1 MSSKITLDDA
11 SKRYRV
17 TKRTVHRWI
26 KDHAITQFDDGTYDG
41 EQLDDA
47 VNNTIPVIHGY
58 MDVDWDRAAC
68 KNLPTEF
75 FYKVE
80 ERNAL
85 KVIDLDVFRFT
96 CTPCPIW
103 KQCLGYAFK
112 NERYG
117 VWGGMTADERRLLD
131 DKKDSE
137 MRTQVMNDFAR
148 FGVSEKMINEAIGK

>member
-1 MSSKITLDDA
+1 MPSKITIGEA
-11 SKRYRV
+11 SDRYRV
-17 TKRTVHRWI
+17 TTRTIHRWVR
-26 KDHAITQFDDGTYDG
+26 DHSITQYADGTYDAT
-41 EQLDDA
+41 ELDDA

-75 FYKVE
+75 FYKIE
-80 ERNAL
+80 ERNAF
-85 KVIDLDVFRFT
+85 KVIDMDVFRFT

-117 VWGGMTADERRLLD
+117 VWGGMTADERRSLQEA
-131 DKKDSE
+131 KDSE
-137 MRTQVMNDFAR
+137 IKTQVMSDFVR
-148 FGVSEKMINEAIGK
+148 FGISETMINEAIGK

>member
-1 MSSKITLDDA
+1 MPSKITLDDA
-11 SKRYRV
+11 SQRYRV

-26 KDHAITQFDDGTYDG
+26 QEHSITQFEDGTYDG
-41 EQLDDA
+41 TQLDDA

-58 MDVDWDRAAC
+58 MDVDWNRAAC
-68 KNLPTEF
+68 KNLPTEL

-85 KVIDLDVFRFT
+85 KVMDIGVFRFT

-103 KQCLGYAFK
+103 KQCLGYASK

-117 VWGGMTADERRLLD
+117 VWGGMTPDERQSLGD
-131 DKKDSE
+131 SKDSE
-137 MRTQVMNDFAR
+137 IRTQVMSDFAK
-148 FGVSEKMINEAIGK
+148 FGISEKMINEAIGK